1 MKRVPPNQAKR
12 KRGYVFFRFSSI
24 KLSKICN
31 FHLWKCWKETRSRN
45 TGNQTTSGEHRWI
58 YVPLTLHQ
66 IKDWVVEG
74 TKMQLQSTY
83 QSLALLT
90 SSPTLSFWHCISRLS
105 TWPTLPPQSKKKS
118 AAVSLRAL
126 HSGEKFFIMLCD
138 AFFSTS
144 LHACHE
150 LHVSWTRLPQCRIH
164 NLAQQGLSKTKCWN
178 SHSADLTALFTA
190 LRTYLNRKGCANESS
205 PRYFSWFEARFR
217 RCWIDM
223 MACSLSM
230 KSGQKPTIFHFESKL
245 VQFCLASS
253 FISKRKKHYFVG
265 FLCTFVRQ
273 WVSPGTCL
281 ENQK

>member
-1 MKRVPPNQAKR
+1 MLKRNPFSQHWKSNHLWRTQMNLCSTDASSNQGLGSGGHKNAIAINVSISSPP
-12 KRGYVFFRFSSI
+12 YFVSHPFVFTLYFSS
-24 KLSKICN
+24 KHVTNLAPAVE
-31 FHLWKCWKETRSRN
+31 KEERS
-45 TGNQTTSGEHRWI
+45 SF
-58 YVPLTLHQ
+58 
-66 IKDWVVEG
+66 
-74 TKMQLQSTY
+74 
-83 QSLALLT
+83 T
-90 SSPTLSFWHCISRLS
+90 SSVAFGGKNCLSCFATRFFW
-105 TWPTLPPQSKKKS
+105 
-118 AAVSLRAL
+118 
-126 HSGEKFFIMLCD
+126 
-138 AFFSTS
+138 TS

>member
-90 SSPTLSFWHCISRLS
+90 SSPTLSFLHCISRLS

-126 HSGEKFFIMLCD
+126 HLGGKIVY
-138 AFFSTS
+138 
-144 LHACHE
+144 H
-150 LHVSWTRLPQCRIH
+150 
-164 NLAQQGLSKTKCWN
+164 
-178 SHSADLTALFTA
+178 A
-190 LRTYLNRKGCANESS
+190 LRRVFFEPVYMHVMSCMSFELVCHNVAFAIWRNR
-205 PRYFSWFEARFR
+205 
-217 RCWIDM
+217 
-223 MACSLSM
+223 
-230 KSGQKPTIFHFESKL
+230 
-245 VQFCLASS
+245 V
-253 FISKRKKHYFVG
+253 
-265 FLCTFVRQ
+265 
-273 WVSPGTCL
+273 
-281 ENQK
+281 